1 MAKEQLD
8 LTYEQLNTVET
19 DNKRKKVEI
28 GQLRQVEDKF
38 SVLVQ
43 RGIVDKDGFF
53 YNSFAGEGNQMA
65 QRQELYQSQ

>member
-43 RGIVDKDGFF
+43 TD
-53 YNSFAGEGNQMA
+53 M
-65 QRQELYQSQ
+65 